1 MPKIAS
7 LSRLGKVATTFMLKL
22 IRPIVFTFLRSKAIK
37 QLAMDIIRVAV
48 TKTDNDVDDRLAD
61 MLEKALFP
69 EKQNPTIF
77 NKNV

>member
-1 MPKIAS
+1 MI
-7 LSRLGKVATTFMLKL
+7 KL

-61 MLEKALFP
+61 MLERALFP
-69 EKQNPTIF
+69 EGKKENITLIECIRNQSSRMMP
-77 NKNV
+77 KDS

>member
-1 MPKIAS
+1 MRWGSHAKNSVFDQAW
-7 LSRLGKVATTFMLKL
+7 KVATTFMLKL

-69 EKQNPTIF
+69 GGK
-77 NKNV
+77 K